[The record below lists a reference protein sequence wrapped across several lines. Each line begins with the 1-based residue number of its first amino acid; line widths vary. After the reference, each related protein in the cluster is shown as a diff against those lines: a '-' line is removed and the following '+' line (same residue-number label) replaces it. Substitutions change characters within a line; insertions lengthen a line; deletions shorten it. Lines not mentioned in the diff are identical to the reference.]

1 VPDNFPKILK
11 DYTKEVVRKGIQG
24 EQDIIKYS
32 MVYFE
37 QLLRERIENGG
48 NTASHGS
55 LKGGVHQH
63 KPTQMIVHKHG
74 ESVLDHYYITGIIGN
89 PYDSKA
95 RLGLHKVTG
104 LERAIKEVSKA
115 NISDLA
121 DFLKKVKIVASL
133 DHPNI
138 CKYLELFEDEYS
150 YYFVSEYLTGGDLW
164 DAVHGLF
171 GGFGG
176 YTEET
181 TANVIKQLLQS
192 VSYLHKKGI
201 VHRNIRSGNILFA
214 ERGKIDIK
222 LIDFDVAGTKTMEA
236 LSVNGGGLHGPYY
249 SAPEV
254 FKNDHNEKVDI
265 WSIGVVLYFM
275 LVGSL
280 PFNGDSN
287 EAVVAAI
294 QKGKMVHP
302 NEMLWKSITSEARD
316 LIEQLLTVNP

>member
-1 VPDNFPKILK
+1 MPDNFPKILK

-37 QLLRERIENGG
+37 QLLRERVENGG
-48 NTASHGS
+48 GPSGSRGS
-55 LKGGVHQH
+55 LTGIHQH

-115 NISDLA
+115 SIADLS
-121 DFLKKVKIVASL
+121 DFLKKVKIVGSL

-181 TANVIKQLLQS
+181 TANVIK
-192 VSYLHKKGI
+192 
-201 VHRNIRSGNILFA
+201 
-214 ERGKIDIK
+214 
-222 LIDFDVAGTKTMEA
+222 
-236 LSVNGGGLHGPYY
+236 
-249 SAPEV
+249 
-254 FKNDHNEKVDI
+254 
-265 WSIGVVLYFM
+265 
-275 LVGSL
+275 
-280 PFNGDSN
+280 
-287 EAVVAAI
+287 
-294 QKGKMVHP
+294 
-302 NEMLWKSITSEARD
+302 
-316 LIEQLLTVNP
+316 

>member
-1 VPDNFPKILK
+1 MPDNFPKILK

-24 EQDIIKYS
+24 ESDIIKYS

-37 QLLRERIENGG
+37 QLLRERVENGGG
-48 NTASHGS
+48 NTASQGS
-55 LKGGVHQH
+55 LKGINSH
-63 KPTQMIVHKHG
+63 KPTQMIIHKHG

-115 NISDLA
+115 GIADLG
-121 DFLKKVKIVASL
+121 DFLKKVRIVGSL

-181 TANVIKQLLQS
+181 TANVIK
-192 VSYLHKKGI
+192 
-201 VHRNIRSGNILFA
+201 
-214 ERGKIDIK
+214 
-222 LIDFDVAGTKTMEA
+222 
-236 LSVNGGGLHGPYY
+236 
-249 SAPEV
+249 
-254 FKNDHNEKVDI
+254 
-265 WSIGVVLYFM
+265 
-275 LVGSL
+275 
-280 PFNGDSN
+280 
-287 EAVVAAI
+287 
-294 QKGKMVHP
+294 
-302 NEMLWKSITSEARD
+302 
-316 LIEQLLTVNP
+316 